1 MGLLPEKAVERFQIK
16 RLWIP
21 VAAPF
26 EQFRTGGS
34 GGASK
39 RLQELLVTGDAPA
52 VLRRAGTGAGQAHG
66 IVFGGV
72 NRDDLFHQYFVQP
85 TIAEVIFIKEH
96 LPLANQ
102 DLAKKG
108 GVLILPFVSES
119 APGRAESSRRHTE
132 RVQVSAVPAHRALDE
147 LVKVSQGESVCH
159 QDPPP
164 DRRAEVAKGDFE
176 LEGVPGAGRPTAPGG
191 VFGLVFMA
199 HNRQDD
205 SVIIALPQGLQFSSA
220 GAFMGEDFAQGQDV
234 EFVFLSP
241 RILLEKDEVSG

>member
-1 MGLLPEKAVERFQIK
+1 MGLLPGKAVERFQVK

-26 EQFRTGGS
+26 EQFHTGGS

-39 RLQELLVTGDAPA
+39 RFQELLVTGDAPA

-85 TIAEVIFIKEH
+85 TIAEVVFIKEH

-220 GAFMGEDFAQGQDV
+220 GAFMGEDFAHGQDV
-234 EFVFLSP
+234 EFVFLPP

>member
-1 MGLLPEKAVERFQIK
+1 MGRLLSEKAIQRFQIEC
-16 RLWIP
+16 LWIP
-21 VAAPF
+21 VAAAF
-26 EQFRTGGS
+26 EQFRTGGN

-39 RLQELLVTGDAPA
+39 GLQELVITRDAPA

-72 NRDDLFHQYFVQP
+72 ERDDLFQQYFVQP
-85 TIAEVIFIKEH
+85 TIAEVVFIKEH

-108 GVLILPFVSES
+108 GVLVFPFLSES
-119 APGRAESSRRHTE
+119 AQGRAESSRRHTE
-132 RVQVSAVPAHRALDE
+132 LVQVSAAPAHRALDE
-147 LVKVSQGESVCH
+147 VVKASQGESVCH

-176 LEGVPGAGRPTAPGG
+176 LEGVLDAGRPTPRGG

-199 HNRQDD
+199 HNR
-205 SVIIALPQGLQFSSA
+205 
-220 GAFMGEDFAQGQDV
+220 
-234 EFVFLSP
+234 
-241 RILLEKDEVSG
+241 